1 MNRSSESGVRN
12 PDVRACEHPRRSH
25 DRCDLRWPFF
35 QPKEVGLLYGLAG
48 VSLGAPVF
56 LPQKSLS
63 LAIGTVQAEIPAAKT
78 FQDAPTTPTF

>member
-1 MNRSSESGVRN
+1 MAVFSAKGGWF
-12 PDVRACEHPRRSH
+12 AI
-25 DRCDLRWPFF
+25 W
-35 QPKEVGLLYGLAG
+35 VGGRLAR
-48 VSLGAPVF
+48 GARF